1 MIHMFRLM
9 KLVSMFSNSLVVDL
23 GNIIK
28 GIHVID
34 MFSFVRNITKGS
46 VMKVNHAMVVGLVL
60 GLLGTTSDAQEHVI
74 TQENNKFSEVFMKLG
89 HNDKI
94 KIVNR
99 DTVNHKISFHYK
111 DKEQLV
117 AELKPGMSQTIELR
131 SPGIYDIKS
140 HVHPEMKLTVYVPHS
155 VKMGNK
161 RSEYYF

>member
-1 MIHMFRLM
+1 MF
-9 KLVSMFSNSLVVDL
+9 
-23 GNIIK
+23 G
-28 GIHVID
+28 
-34 MFSFVRNITKGS
+34 FVCNITKGS
-46 VMKVNHAMVVGLVL
+46 TMRINLAMSVGLVL
-60 GLLGTTSDAQEHVI
+60 GLLVSSADAQEHVI
-74 TQENNKFSEVFMKLG
+74 TQENNKFSEVFMKLE

-99 DTVNHKISFHYK
+99 DSVNHKISFLYK

-140 HVHPEMKLTVYVPHS
+140 QVYPEMQLTVYVPHT
-155 VKMGNK
+155 VKIGSK

>member
-1 MIHMFRLM
+1 MC
-9 KLVSMFSNSLVVDL
+9 
-23 GNIIK
+23 
-28 GIHVID
+28 
-34 MFSFVRNITKGS
+34 NITKGS
-46 VMKVNHAMVVGLVL
+46 VMKINRATIFGLVL
-60 GLLGTTSDAQEHVI
+60 GFLGSTADAQEHVI
-74 TQENNKFSEVFMKLG
+74 SQENNKFSEVFMKLE

-99 DTVNHKISFHYK
+99 DTVNHKISFLYK

-117 AELKPGMSQTIELR
+117 AVLKPGMSQTIELR

-140 HVHPEMKLTVYVPHS
+140 HVHPEMKLTVYVPHT